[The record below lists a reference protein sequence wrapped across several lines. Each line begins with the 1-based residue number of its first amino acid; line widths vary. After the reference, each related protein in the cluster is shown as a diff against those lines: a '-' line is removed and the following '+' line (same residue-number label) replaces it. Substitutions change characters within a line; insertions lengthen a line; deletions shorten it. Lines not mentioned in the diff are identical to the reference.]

1 MGALSGATST
11 SEFISLADSIYSKRG
26 RGSGFPPMRMFLL
39 HSTIDAEEITS
50 VSQIDSKFSVSLLKR
65 IGTDL
70 IEFEISRD
78 WGGKT
83 QETSSF
89 MMQCAKGWL
98 VLYPGEDVSL
108 VRGALYR
115 LQPLVTPVRFYS
127 RDFINL
133 TRRLSKCKE
142 RFEIKEALLREP
154 EKSHRLQKRGRR
166 RGPLT
171 PSKGIAVDR
180 LASLV
185 ESENAWIQRMR
196 YSVYEGGSS
205 HGWVDMSVDRDG
217 EAEMYDGHLSVAIRC
232 LLEDSFGLALSNLE
246 YWKKRQPSKEPDK
259 RATPARISFRKKL
272 DQNDLKEIIESMES
286 LENMHCTVAH
296 NGNPYL
302 LLNLLDSV
310 DGSSFDLYASGQD
323 VYFVPVQQVTPN
335 SYMRTTEA
343 LFETL
348 NEGMLVDE
356 P

>member
-1 MGALSGATST
+1 MGALSGAAST
-11 SEFISLADSIYSKRG
+11 SEFISLADSVYSKRG

-39 HSTIDAEEITS
+39 HSSIDPEEITS
-50 VSQIDSKFSVSLLKR
+50 VAQIDDKFSVNILKR
-65 IGTDL
+65 IGADL
-70 IEFEISRD
+70 IEFEISRN

-89 MMQCAKGWL
+89 MMKCARGWL
-98 VLYPGEDVSL
+98 ILYPGEDASL
-108 VRGALYR
+108 VRGVLYR

-127 RDFINL
+127 QDFITL
-133 TRRLSKCKE
+133 TRKLSGCNE

-171 PSKGIAVDR
+171 PSKGITIDK

-185 ESENAWIQRMR
+185 ESQNAWIQRMR
-196 YSVYEGGSS
+196 YFIYEGGTS

-232 LLEDSFGLALSNLE
+232 LLENSFGLAVTNLK
-246 YWKKRQPSKEPDK
+246 YWMTRQPSKEPDK
-259 RATPARISFRKKL
+259 RAIPARIKFKKKL
-272 DQNDLKEIIESMES
+272 DENNVQEIIECMES
-286 LENMHCTVAH
+286 LANMHCTVAH
-296 NGNPYL
+296 SGNPYL

-323 VYFVPVQQVTPN
+323 IYLVPVQQVTPN

-348 NEGMLVDE
+348 NEGALVNE